1 MALAYAALVVALV
14 LICMI
19 CLNYLFPEFTARQLL
34 ALRLKVMGFSDN
46 RVRIPGFNIA
56 YWEAGTGE
64 PLVLVHGMGVDRGTM
79 LDVAGN

>member
-1 MALAYAALVVALV
+1 LPTSEADGALNASKISDFVSMGGNMALAYAALVVALV

-19 CLNYLFPEFTARQLL
+19 GLNYLFPEFTARQLL

-56 YWEAGTGE
+56 
-64 PLVLVHGMGVDRGTM
+64 
-79 LDVAGN
+79 